1 MGAINERVDE
11 MRAKYPAVVRL
22 LGDARFADA
31 VSSHLGAAAAPGQPP
46 GDPAGFERFLAGFL
60 PGGELPYLPGVA
72 RLDRF
77 WNEAHEAPEAIAA
90 DPHALAALP
99 VHELMRV
106 RLRAHPSARW
116 CWFDGYPVVAIWRRS
131 REGSTEV
138 ATGDRSDGEGALVV
152 RNNGV
157 VRCVSLGAPAHEFVR
172 ACAAGGTL
180 ADAAA
185 AALAVDADADPAAVV
200 DPLLDAGAFVGAPT
214 AGESGLRTGWLGA
227 PAQGLPRMQPAP
239 RHGA

>member
-1 MGAINERVDE
+1 VGAINERVDE
-11 MRAKYPAVVRL
+11 MRMRYPAVARL
-22 LGDARFADA
+22 LGATPFADA
-31 VSSHLGAAAAPGQPP
+31 VSTYLGATAAAAQPP

-60 PGGELPYLPGVA
+60 PGDELPYLPGVA

-77 WNEAHEAPEAIAA
+77 WNETHEAPEAIAA

-106 RLRAHPSARW
+106 TLRAHPSARW
-116 CWFDGYPVVAIWRRS
+116 CWFDRYPVVAIWRRS
-131 REGSTEV
+131 REGSAEG
-138 ATGDRSDGEGALVV
+138 ATGVTSSGEGALVV
-152 RNNGV
+152 RTNGV
-157 VRCVSLGAPAHEFVR
+157 VRCLALNAPSYAFLQ

-185 AALAVDADADPAAVV
+185 AALAVDADADADAAV
-200 DPLLDAGAFVGAPT
+200 DPLLDAGALVRVPGA
-214 AGESGLRTGWLGA
+214 EECGLRAGWLDA
-227 PAQGLPRMQPAP
+227 PAHGLPRMHPAP